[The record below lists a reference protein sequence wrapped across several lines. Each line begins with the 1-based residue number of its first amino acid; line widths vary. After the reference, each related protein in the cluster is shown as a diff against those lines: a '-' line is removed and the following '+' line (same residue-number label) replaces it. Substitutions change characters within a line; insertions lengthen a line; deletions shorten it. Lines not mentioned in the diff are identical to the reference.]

1 MKKLLVFISTFFI
14 LIFPGCRIN
23 NSESAT
29 KKVKLNEVTR
39 SIFYVPQYVAME
51 LGYFKDEN
59 IDLELVTGEGS
70 DKTMPS
76 ILSSQADIG
85 LLGSSSVIS
94 VCEQGKEHC
103 PMIFAQLTKKDGSF
117 LVGREDDFE
126 WSDLKGKEIIAGRKG
141 GVPEMV
147 FEYILKSKGLDIIN
161 DLTLLNNI
169 QFNLMGMAFSRGI
182 GDYVLLFE
190 PTCSTLV
197 KEKGYHKLKSLGKE
211 CQNMVYTC
219 YCASEEYIDRNP
231 HVIFKFTRA
240 IYRAQ
245 LWVKSHSADEI
256 ARLIIP
262 YFIDLDYDLAR
273 ECVKNY
279 LESDV
284 WSFTPMI
291 NQDEFDL
298 IQDVMIQ
305 AGELGYKIDMKKLV
319 NNDYS
324 LEVIKEFSEE

>member
-1 MKKLLVFISTFFI
+1 MKKLLVFIITSFI
-14 LIFPGCRIN
+14 LIFPGCRLN
-23 NSESAT
+23 NSESVA

-39 SIFYVPQYVAME
+39 SIFYAPQYVAME

-70 DKTMPS
+70 DKTMTAV
-76 ILSSQADIG
+76 LSSQADIG

-103 PMIFAQLTKKDGSF
+103 PVIFAQLTKKDGSF
-117 LVGREDDFE
+117 LVGREGDFD

-147 FEYILKSKGLDIIN
+147 FEYILKTKGFDISK

-197 KEKGYHKLKSLGKE
+197 KEKQYYKLKSVGKE

-219 YCASEEYIDRNP
+219 YCASEEYIDHNP
-231 HVIFKFTRA
+231 QVIFKFTRA
-240 IYRAQ
+240 IPVSYTN
-245 LWVKSHSADEI
+245 LTLPTI
-256 ARLIIP
+256 
-262 YFIDLDYDLAR
+262 
-273 ECVKNY
+273 
-279 LESDV
+279 
-284 WSFTPMI
+284 
-291 NQDEFDL
+291 
-298 IQDVMIQ
+298 
-305 AGELGYKIDMKKLV
+305 
-319 NNDYS
+319 
-324 LEVIKEFSEE
+324 